1 MRQDNKSAILL
12 ETKGMD
18 SVGKRSRHISIRY
31 FFIKDLVDR
40 GVVNV
45 EYCPTDLMLADYM
58 TKPLQGKKF
67 AFFKN
72 QILSKPGRKP
82 GRA

>member
-1 MRQDNKSAILL
+1 
-12 ETKGMD
+12 MD

-58 TKPLQGKKF
+58 TKPLQGK
-67 AFFKN
+67 AFKMMRDIIMGITSFPAEERVEN
-72 QILSKPGRKP
+72 Q
-82 GRA
+82 